1 MGSRVSVNPMEIQ
14 SERSIFLSLPLD
26 ITLARMSGI
35 DFSQLFR
42 PGVLDQALNH
52 ATQLI
57 VAAFLGL
64 LLSFQRT
71 PDRYRLQLIEA
82 HALLAIAG
90 SMFIIIIGDNFVR
103 AVGLLGAASVV
114 RYRYAIPNP
123 RDASTL
129 ILALGIG
136 MACGSNALLVATLC
150 TVLILIVSQL
160 LRLFPEALPFH
171 MVSRRDQAVLR
182 LTALDYDA
190 MMARV
195 DPILKRHG
203 IEYSLVSFER
213 KARKSGE
220 GMVTEVNLH
229 LSMGTGIKRH
239 ELTHELVDDNI
250 DRVSWHR
257 AK

>member
-1 MGSRVSVNPMEIQ
+1 
-14 SERSIFLSLPLD
+14 
-26 ITLARMSGI
+26 MSGF
-35 DFSQLFR
+35 DLSQWFAS
-42 PGVLDQALNH
+42 GAVDWSVAINY

-57 VAAFLGL
+57 VAAFLGF
-64 LLSFQRT
+64 LLSFKRT

-82 HALLAIAG
+82 HSLLAIAG
-90 SMFIIIIGDNFVR
+90 AMFIIIIGGDFVR

-114 RYRYAIPNP
+114 RYRYAIPDP

-129 ILALGIG
+129 ILALGVG
-136 MACGSNALLVATLC
+136 MACGSDALLVATLC
-150 TVLILIVSQL
+150 TILILIVSQL

-171 MVSRRDQAVLR
+171 MVSRRDEAVLR
-182 LTALDYDA
+182 MTALDYEK

-195 DPILKRHG
+195 DPILERHG
-203 IEYSLVSFER
+203 IRYSLISFER
-213 KARKSGE
+213 KGRKVGE

-229 LSMGTGIKRH
+229 LNMGSGIKRH

-250 DRVSWHR
+250 DRISWHQ

>member
-1 MGSRVSVNPMEIQ
+1 
-14 SERSIFLSLPLD
+14 
-26 ITLARMSGI
+26 MSGFE
-35 DFSQLFR
+35 FSQIFGSSLI
-42 PGVLDQALNH
+42 DWTQALTH
-52 ATQLI
+52 STQLI
-57 VAAFLGL
+57 VAAFLGF

-82 HALLAIAG
+82 HSLLAIAG
-90 SMFIIIIGDNFVR
+90 AMFIIIIGGDFIR

-114 RYRYAIPNP
+114 RYRYAIPDP

-129 ILALGIG
+129 ILALGVG
-136 MACGSNALLVATLC
+136 MACGSDALLVATLC
-150 TVLILIVSQL
+150 TLLIMVVSQL

-171 MVSRRDQAVLR
+171 MVNRRDEAILR

-195 DPILKRHG
+195 DPILERHG
-203 IEYSLVSFER
+203 IRYSLVSFEK

-220 GMVTEVNLH
+220 GMVVTEVNLH
-229 LSMGTGIKRH
+229 LNMGSGIKRH

-250 DRVSWHR
+250 DRISWHR
-257 AK
+257 TK

>member
-1 MGSRVSVNPMEIQ
+1 MPE
-14 SERSIFLSLPLD
+14 L
-26 ITLARMSGI
+26 
-35 DFSQLFR
+35 DFSQLFK
-42 PGVLDQALNH
+42 PGLFDTADALNH

-57 VAAFLGL
+57 VAAFLGF

-82 HALLAIAG
+82 HSLLAIAG
-90 SMFIIIIGDNFVR
+90 AMFIIIIGGDFVR

-114 RYRYAIPNP
+114 RYRYAIPDP

-129 ILALGIG
+129 ILALGVG
-136 MACGSNALLVATLC
+136 MACGSDALMVATLC
-150 TVLILIVSQL
+150 TLLIMIVSQL

-171 MVSRRDQAVLR
+171 IVNRRDEAVLR

-190 MMARV
+190 MMARI
-195 DPILKRHG
+195 DPILARHR
-203 IEYSLVSFER
+203 IKYSLVSFEK

-220 GMVTEVNLH
+220 GTVTEVNLQ
-229 LSMGTGIKRH
+229 LNMGSGIKRH
-239 ELTHELVDDNI
+239 ELTHELVDENI
-250 DRVSWHR
+250 DRISWHQ